1 MKIIAGI
8 LGTVHRSL
16 ETLVG
21 EDGYQGTF
29 HHARESL
36 FAADSEKLET
46 RVDDL
51 KST

>member
-8 LGTVHRSL
+8 LGTVYRSL
-16 ETLVG
+16 DTLVG

-36 FAADSEKLET
+36 FAGDSEKLKA

-51 KST
+51 R